1 MTAVDRLGMTLL
13 HFVWQGVLIAA
24 MYAAVRCVL
33 LRSSGPS
40 ARYLLACAALAAMT
54 AAPLITWTQ
63 LQPPTPAAVAATFTA
78 PPAVHTAG
86 VGRAQAIVE
95 TIVERGGVSFLPWVV
110 GTWAAGA
117 LVCWLRL
124 LAGWIV
130 VRRLRSRLIHPAPQ
144 EWQVAL
150 ERLKTRVRFSAPV
163 RLLVSSVVQ
172 APAAV
177 GWLRPVILVPV
188 SAFAGLSAAQ
198 LEALLL
204 HELAHIRRADY
215 FVNLLQGAIE
225 ALLFYHPAVWWVS
238 NHIRAERELCCDD
251 VAVSLGGDAIAYA
264 RALAELELAR
274 PVHLAAAAN
283 GGSLAYRI
291 ARLLGRPMQAASL
304 SSPAFSGAAILAVAS
319 LAVFAQSLVKPQFE
333 VVVVKPVPVQGPQR
347 VRPMPGRLAAEASV
361 RLLMLNAYGLQPFQ
375 IAGGPDW
382 INSERYSIEA
392 TAGGNVGRD
401 QMFVM
406 LQSLLEDRFQLKHH
420 RESREL
426 PVWHLVVAK
435 SGLKVAAPKEGN
447 CIAPSSA
454 APAEWS
460 GGRMAPPGQGPG
472 APPPCGSVRIG
483 LEATGARMQG
493 GNVLMPEL
501 ARMLSMA
508 LGRTVVDKTGYTK
521 PFDLQL
527 DFLPDAVTTAMPAPP
542 PGSDIA
548 ERSNAPSI
556 LVALQEQ
563 LGLRLKSAKGQVDV
577 LVIDHIAR
585 PPAN

>member
-1 MTAVDRLGMTLL
+1 MNAIDRIGMTLL

-24 MYAAVRCVL
+24 AYAAVRRVFL
-33 LRSSGPS
+33 NSSGPA
-40 ARYLLACAALAAMT
+40 ARYLLACAALAAMM
-54 AAPLITWTQ
+54 AAPLITWMQ
-63 LQPPTPAAVAATFTA
+63 LQPPAPAAIAATFAA

-86 VGRAQAIVE
+86 VGSAQAIVE

-124 LAGWIV
+124 SAGWIV
-130 VRRLRSRLIHPAPQ
+130 VRRLRSRLVHPAPQ
-144 EWQVAL
+144 EWQLAL

-163 RLLVSSVVQ
+163 RLLVSSIVQ

-177 GWLRPVILVPV
+177 GWLRPVILVPAG
-188 SAFAGLSAAQ
+188 AFAGLSAAQ
-198 LEALLL
+198 IEALLL

-215 FVNLLQGAIE
+215 FVNLLQGAVE

-251 VAVSLGGDAIAYA
+251 VAVSLGGDATAYA

-283 GGSLAYRI
+283 GGSLAHRI
-291 ARLLGRPMQAASL
+291 ARLLGRPMPAANF
-304 SSPAFSGAAILAVAS
+304 SSPALSGAAILAVAG
-319 LAVFAQSLVKPQFE
+319 LAVFAQSTVKPQFE
-333 VVVVKPVPVQGPQR
+333 VATVKLVPASGPQR
-347 VRPMPGRLAAEASV
+347 IRPMPGRLIAEASV
-361 RLLMLNAYGLQPFQ
+361 RLLMQNAYALQPFQ

-382 INSERYSIEA
+382 IASERYSIEA
-392 TAGGNVGRD
+392 KADGNASRE
-401 QMFVM
+401 QIFLM
-406 LQSLLEDRFQLKHH
+406 LQSLLEDRFRLNYH
-420 RESREL
+420 REEREL
-426 PVWHLVVAK
+426 PVWHLTVAK
-435 SGLKVAAPKEGN
+435 SGSKLPAPREGN

-454 APAEWS
+454 APAEWG
-460 GGRMAPPGQGPG
+460 GGRMAPPGQVPG

-483 LEATGARMQG
+483 LEAAGARMQG
-493 GNVLMPEL
+493 GNVLMAEL
-501 ARMLSMA
+501 ARMLSLA

-521 PFDLQL
+521 SFDLQL

-542 PGSDIA
+542 PGSDIS

-556 LVALQEQ
+556 LVALREQ
-563 LGLRLKSAKGQVDV
+563 LGLRLESAKGPVEV
-577 LVIDHIAR
+577 LVIDHIER
-585 PPAN
+585 PRE